1 MQITHEVL
9 RDLGHLAE
17 DVGFRL
23 PLARSGKALGIGM
36 RSISLGDA
44 EILGADVAVEIIV
57 KSTTRQTPR
66 VKWPGA
72 RNARPPRRVCQGSQM
87 ARSDPANVAV
97 MADGNTIGKGHRR
110 RTPCDNRPPVCG
122 AGLSAI

>member
-72 RNARPPRRVCQGSQM
+72 RNVRPPRRACQGSQM

-97 MADGNTIGKGHRR
+97 MADGKCDRQG
-110 RTPCDNRPPVCG
+110 TPTGYAP
-122 AGLSAI
+122 